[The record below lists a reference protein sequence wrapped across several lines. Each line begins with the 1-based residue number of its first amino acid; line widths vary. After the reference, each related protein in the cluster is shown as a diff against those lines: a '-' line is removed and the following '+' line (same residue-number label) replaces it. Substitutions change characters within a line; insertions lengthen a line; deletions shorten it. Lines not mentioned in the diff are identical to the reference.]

1 MGAITPMLAIAPM
14 GRSYNCLLS
23 VTMHAPP
30 PTRMSK
36 QPPMSVKSSKTKNG
50 PTMAEQADLHEL
62 YEASVQNVEN
72 EVEFMQATFKQL
84 SGRTAYLFREDF
96 CGTASSAC
104 QWVRQGPEYQAIG
117 VDIDASV
124 LEWGRINRVG
134 KLATE
139 DQARVKLMQSDV
151 QTVETP
157 KVDIMAAFNFSYWI
171 FEERAQMLNYM
182 RRCYDTLKDDG
193 VLFMDMFGGPESFE
207 ETKEKTKH
215 DGFTYIWHQARFHPV
230 TNHMQCY
237 IHFKFPDGSKIKKA
251 FSYAWRMYTAP
262 ELRDLLLEAG
272 FRKATVYWE
281 GEDEDGEGNGEFTP
295 DEKGEADLAWIA
307 YIVAEK

>member
-1 MGAITPMLAIAPM
+1 
-14 GRSYNCLLS
+14 
-23 VTMHAPP
+23 
-30 PTRMSK
+30 
-36 QPPMSVKSSKTKNG
+36 MSVKSSKTKNG

-139 DQARVKLMQSDV
+139 DQARVRLMQSDV

-157 KVDIMAAFNFSYWI
+157 KVDLLAAFNFSYWI

-272 FRKATVYWE
+272 FSKATVYWE